1 MTRKLLNNCPETDSS
16 STTAK
21 YENFLHEAISYYEK
35 LIQSLEKFYDFNF
48 RYYATEG
55 ARHAQNR
62 RVKICLYLCQVFYLH
77 MGDLA
82 RYIDQIKKNEKG
94 SPMGKTRSGKYARDY
109 YQTAKDLD
117 PRHGK
122 PHFNL
127 GILASEQ
134 QRHFEAIIHFIR
146 AASVDKGKLILSL
159 LVLCL

>member
-1 MTRKLLNNCPETDSS
+1 
-16 STTAK
+16 
-21 YENFLHEAISYYEK
+21 
-35 LIQSLEKFYDFNF
+35 
-48 RYYATEG
+48 
-55 ARHAQNR
+55 
-62 RVKICLYLCQVFYLH
+62 

-82 RYIDQIKKNEKG
+82 RYIDNNNKK
-94 SPMGKTRSGKYARDY
+94 SPDNKSRSGKFARDY

-146 AASVDKGKLILSL
+146 AASVDKAGGSSGQVHFFIQTENFNWELKKILYSRVFVHLSKIPRFHSL
-159 LVLCL
+159 GLPRLKK

>member
-1 MTRKLLNNCPETDSS
+1 
-16 STTAK
+16 
-21 YENFLHEAISYYEK
+21 
-35 LIQSLEKFYDFNF
+35 
-48 RYYATEG
+48 
-55 ARHAQNR
+55 
-62 RVKICLYLCQVFYLH
+62 

-82 RYIDQIKKNEKG
+82 RYIDNNNKK
-94 SPMGKTRSGKYARDY
+94 SPDNKSRSGKFARDY

-146 AASVDKGKLILSL
+146 AASVDKAGGSSGQVHFFHPDGKFL
-159 LVLCL
+159 LGIQKKYFTVEFLCICPRNLGSTP

>member
-1 MTRKLLNNCPETDSS
+1 
-16 STTAK
+16 
-21 YENFLHEAISYYEK
+21 
-35 LIQSLEKFYDFNF
+35 
-48 RYYATEG
+48 
-55 ARHAQNR
+55 
-62 RVKICLYLCQVFYLH
+62 

-82 RYIDQIKKNEKG
+82 RYIDNNNKK
-94 SPMGKTRSGKYARDY
+94 SPDNKSRSGKFARDY

-146 AASVDKGKLILSL
+146 AASVDKAGGSSGQVHFFALTENVGGEIGHLI
-159 LVLCL
+159 

>member
-1 MTRKLLNNCPETDSS
+1 
-16 STTAK
+16 
-21 YENFLHEAISYYEK
+21 
-35 LIQSLEKFYDFNF
+35 
-48 RYYATEG
+48 
-55 ARHAQNR
+55 
-62 RVKICLYLCQVFYLH
+62 

-82 RYIDQIKKNEKG
+82 RYIDNNNKK
-94 SPMGKTRSGKYARDY
+94 SPDNKSRSGKFARDY

-146 AASVDKGKLILSL
+146 AASVDKAGGSSGQVHFFNPDVKCWRGNWKCDLREVQTQAIFEINVGKKRIRHKTALNSNVIRF
-159 LVLCL
+159 